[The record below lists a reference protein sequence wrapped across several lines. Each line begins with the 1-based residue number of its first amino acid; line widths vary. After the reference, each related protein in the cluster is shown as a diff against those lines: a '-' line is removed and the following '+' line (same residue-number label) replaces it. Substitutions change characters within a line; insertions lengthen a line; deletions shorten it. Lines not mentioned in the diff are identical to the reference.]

1 MTEIMNYARQ
11 RGLLP
16 DWAWYQ
22 LNGKSAQENWLEQRE
37 RFFDPDTT
45 NDEPTQIV
53 FASEVKIK
61 K

>member
-1 MTEIMNYARQ
+1 MTQTMNYARQ
-11 RGLLP
+11 RGWLP

-22 LNGKSAQENWLEQRE
+22 LNGKSAQENWMEQRE
-37 RFFDPDTT
+37 GLNITE
-45 NDEPTQIV
+45 DEPTQIV

>member
-1 MTEIMNYARQ
+1 MNYARQ
-11 RGLLP
+11 RGWLP

-22 LNGKSAQENWLEQRE
+22 LNGKSAQENWAEQRAGIL
-37 RFFDPDTT
+37 DQQDTG
-45 NDEPTQIV
+45 EEATQII